1 MTYMIVIHFLWW
13 KVVTKQL
20 EPKDEKN
27 QKIAAESCEGIEM
40 KSESESFRLNFIG
53 SHSEQV
59 FYL

>member
-1 MTYMIVIHFLWW
+1 MTYMIVIHFCDG

-20 EPKDEKN
+20 ESKDEKN
-27 QKIAAESCEGIEM
+27 QKIAEERYEGIEM

>member
-1 MTYMIVIHFLWW
+1 MIVIHFCDE

-20 EPKDEKN
+20 ESKDDKN
-27 QKIAAESCEGIEM
+27 QRIEVKSCEGIEV